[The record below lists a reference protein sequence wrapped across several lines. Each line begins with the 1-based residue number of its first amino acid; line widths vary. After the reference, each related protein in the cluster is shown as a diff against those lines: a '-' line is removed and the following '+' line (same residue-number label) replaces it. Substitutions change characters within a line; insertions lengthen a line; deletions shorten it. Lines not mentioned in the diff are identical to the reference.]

1 MSHMKVRDK
10 MQIVIDIPDVVYE
23 RFGYEYREENCI
35 SKYTNDIILNA
46 FCNGTPLP
54 KGHGRLI
61 DADDLDLKRI
71 DIILSGEVKDTVDAL
86 SKMGMLIITAP
97 TVIEADEA
105 ESEVEE

>member
-1 MSHMKVRDK
+1 

>member
-1 MSHMKVRDK
+1 MR
-10 MQIVIDIPDVVYE
+10 IVIDIPDVVYE

>member
-1 MSHMKVRDK
+1 MELVIKIPEEKLSIIKNK
-10 MQIVIDIPDVVYE
+10 MYCGIYDPDLYKA
-23 RFGYEYREENCI
+23 I
-35 SKYTNDIILNA
+35 A
-46 FCNGTPLP
+46 NGTPLP

-97 TVIEADEA
+97 TVIEADK
-105 ESEVEE
+105 EEEG